1 MKQNTN
7 LPIKR
12 LKTIRKSLGFTI
24 KDFAK
29 NLDYSAYESVETG
42 KNDLP
47 GALVA
52 KLMQVFSVNPLW
64 LYGESNL
71 RFLNIS
77 SNTAPTYITLD
88 ETEEESILMVNEKA
102 SAGYA
107 QNILDKEWYND
118 LPSMKLPLANYRNAS
133 YRGFKVQGDS
143 MTPTINPGDW
153 VIGKSVPSI
162 AEINYGKI
170 YIVVLRDAVVVKQ
183 VIVANEKENSIL
195 LHSTNPEYDNL
206 IVPVTDIQEL
216 WEVSSKLTFAVGVSK
231 QNNLRKELLESMQNF
246 TDR

>member
-1 MKQNTN
+1 MQQNT
-7 LPIKR
+7 LLSIKR
-12 LKTIRKSLGFTI
+12 LQIIRESLGFTI
-24 KDFAK
+24 EDFAER
-29 NLDYSAYESVETG
+29 LAYPLYESVEGG

-47 GALVA
+47 GALVT
-52 KLMQVFSVNPLW
+52 KLMQHFSINPLW

-71 RFLNIS
+71 RFLDTS
-77 SNTAPTYITLD
+77 SNTSPMFISLND
-88 ETEEESILMVNEKA
+88 SGEENILMVNEKA

-107 QNILDKEWYND
+107 QNILDKEWYNE
-118 LPSMKLPLANYRNAS
+118 LPSMKLPFPNYRNAT

-143 MTPTINPGDW
+143 MMPTISPGDW

-170 YIVVLRDAVVVKQ
+170 YIVVLRDVVVVKQ
-183 VIVANEKENSIL
+183 VIIANEKENSIL
-195 LHSTNPEYDNL
+195 LHSTNPEYENL
-206 IVPVTDIQEL
+206 VVPVSDIQEL

-231 QNNLRKELLESMQNF
+231 QNNLRKELQESMQSF